1 MIWNYI
7 TLIYF
12 KHSKFMNE
20 ATPAISFEF
29 FQKVFHPYPTG
40 VSEMCYKI
48 CQSFVTQ
55 NGKISYT
62 HYIDLPYTGDIIEWG
77 LVLSCLLPQKL
88 YLLIF
93 CLSLLNYLT
102 YLLTCPKFVLPLV
115 FSYLKSH
122 VLSCYTCLAQWTHLR
137 RFAID
142 STSKFHVENSSIF
155 HRFWKA
161 NPRGNYDI
169 DSTWK
174 IRRGFDF
181 QNRSNIDEFSTW
193 IFRCLSNVKST

>member
-1 MIWNYI
+1 
-7 TLIYF
+7 
-12 KHSKFMNE
+12 MNE
-20 ATPAISFEF
+20 AAPAIFFKF

-62 HYIDLPYTGDIIEWG
+62 HYIDLPYTGDIIERG

-88 YLLIF
+88 YLFNF

-155 HRFWKA
+155 HRF
-161 NPRGNYDI
+161 
-169 DSTWK
+169 
-174 IRRGFDF
+174 
-181 QNRSNIDEFSTW
+181 
-193 IFRCLSNVKST
+193 